1 MQMRKDPDDERSKS
15 RKDELS
21 GEKGSVRT
29 VDANGSISSSGGS
42 PAQWTTDLYSC
53 FEDPSNC
60 FITCCCPCITFGQNA
75 EIIDRGATSCV
86 AGGLVYDLLAH
97 AGVVCLYTCSY
108 RTKLRVL
115 HSLQED
121 PRANCL
127 VHSCCIYYA
136 LCQEY
141 RELKN
146 RGFEPSIGWVANVQK
161 MNQGAA
167 TMPPMTQGMGR

>member
-1 MQMRKDPDDERSKS
+1 MYPNNAGGNDQKSPPPPMMQMQMPM
-15 RKDELS
+15 
-21 GEKGSVRT
+21 
-29 VDANGSISSSGGS
+29 APYP
-42 PAQWTTDLYSC
+42 PAGAVPEQWTTGLCGC
-53 FEDPSNC
+53 FEDSSNC

-75 EIIDRGATSCV
+75 EIIDRGATSCG
-86 AGGLVYDLLAH
+86 ANGIIYYLLAQV
-97 AGVVCLYTCSY
+97 GVVCLYTCSY
-108 RTKLRVL
+108 RAKLRGL

-121 PRANCL
+121 PCADCL
-127 VHSCCIYYA
+127 VHWCCMHCA

-146 RGFEPSIGWVANVQK
+146 RGFDPSIGWVANAQK